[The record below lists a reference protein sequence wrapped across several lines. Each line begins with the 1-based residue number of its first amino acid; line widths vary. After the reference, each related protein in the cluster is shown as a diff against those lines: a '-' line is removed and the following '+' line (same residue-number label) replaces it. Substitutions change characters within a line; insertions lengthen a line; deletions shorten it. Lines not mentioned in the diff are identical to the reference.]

1 MTAQA
6 QPKKSYYTPEEYLD
20 FERRAQFKS
29 EYLDGQIY
37 AMSGG
42 SPEHNSI
49 AVNVAS
55 ELRAQLKGKPCRVF
69 SSDMKVRTSRAG
81 LYSYPDVTVVCG
93 AMRFHDERRDVL
105 TNPTLIIEVLSPSTE
120 AFDRGKKF
128 ANYQR
133 IASLT
138 DYILI
143 AQDEARLDHYVRQPD
158 DQWLLSASVG
168 LDAKLVL
175 ASIGCT
181 LLLSE
186 VYDKVEL
193 PPAQT
198 EEQATEER

>member
-1 MTAQA
+1 MVSQA
-6 QPKKSYYTPEEYLD
+6 QQRKRYYTPEEYLAL
-20 FERRAQFKS
+20 ERDAEFKS

-55 ELRAQLKGKPCRVF
+55 ELRTQLKDKPCRVF
-69 SSDMKVRTSRAG
+69 SSDMKVRTSLLG

-93 AMRFHDERRDVL
+93 AMRFHDEHRDVL
-105 TNPTLIIEVLSPSTE
+105 TNPTLIVEVLSPSTE

-138 DYILI
+138 DYVLI
-143 AQDEARLDHYVRQPD
+143 AQDEARIDHYVRQPD
-158 DQWLLSASVG
+158 DQWLLSSAVG

-175 ASIGCT
+175 VSIGCT

-193 PPAQT
+193 PPLPT
-198 EEQATEER
+198 EEFATEER